1 MKNASDDDLDELLRH
16 SEELTR
22 EITELSD
29 KLDRTMEEQMTTDDH
44 TVKPLFSK
52 STGDCL

>member
-1 MKNASDDDLDELLRH
+1 MKNASDADLDELLRH

-52 STGDCL
+52 STGDCR